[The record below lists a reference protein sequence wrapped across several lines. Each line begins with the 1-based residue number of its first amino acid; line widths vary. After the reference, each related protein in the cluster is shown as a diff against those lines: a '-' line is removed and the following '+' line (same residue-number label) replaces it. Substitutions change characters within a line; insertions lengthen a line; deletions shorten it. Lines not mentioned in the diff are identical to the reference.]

1 MFFSMETFP
10 KSVKDEMKPYP
21 LLIKNV
27 ILYLLNSN
35 YFDLVTDTF
44 NLLSSYFYKGST
56 NKKDILDNFLRLDS
70 LEILKFR
77 MIDKFAV
84 ILSLY
89 IPIVF
94 S

>member
-1 MFFSMETFP
+1 METCP
-10 KSVKDEMKPYP
+10 KLVKDEMKPYP
-21 LLIKNV
+21 LLIKNDT
-27 ILYLLNSN
+27 LYLLNSN

-44 NLLSSYFYKGST
+44 NLLSFYFYKGST